1 MRQCSGVCDQCRHR
15 SIEYGLSHFSF
26 VEFVVTVFIV
36 DLVDA
41 FNVVIIPCI
50 HDVDVIIFPRQIYL
64 HINYHLLQPRL
75 ANTAV
80 STLGDFECL
89 VTVMCLVSCCGL

>member
-41 FNVVIIPCI
+41 FNVIIIPRI
-50 HDVDVIIFPRQIYL
+50 HDVDVIIFTLQIYFHSIIICFSQDISL
-64 HINYHLLQPRL
+64 VSV
-75 ANTAV
+75 AAAAV
-80 STLGDFECL
+80 SNLDDSG
-89 VTVMCLVSCCGL
+89 